1 MTNRS
6 KTGVIVISFLTGC
19 GQAEQDTAFLEAD
32 VEAIEYLLR
41 EEVAAVESGD
51 IEAQLAIRTADVLE
65 MPPNEL
71 PFIGIEAY
79 RTWSSDDP
87 FSYQIKAAS
96 MDEIRVTGDWAYS
109 RYSYTWIL
117 TPVPGGESVE
127 VSGKGIWIV
136 QRQPDGSWKIAREI
150 WNNDK
155 PLADAQLER

>member
-1 MTNRS
+1 
-6 KTGVIVISFLTGC
+6 
-19 GQAEQDTAFLEAD
+19 
-32 VEAIEYLLR
+32 
-41 EEVAAVESGD
+41 
-51 IEAQLAIRTADVLE
+51 
-65 MPPNEL
+65 
-71 PFIGIEAY
+71 
-79 RTWSSDDP
+79 
-87 FSYQIKAAS
+87 